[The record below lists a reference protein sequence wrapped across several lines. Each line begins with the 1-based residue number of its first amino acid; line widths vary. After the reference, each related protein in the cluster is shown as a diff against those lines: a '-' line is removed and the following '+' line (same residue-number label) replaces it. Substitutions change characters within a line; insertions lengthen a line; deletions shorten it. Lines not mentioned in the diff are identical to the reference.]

1 VLDGVGV
8 RGDVEDGDD
17 VLDGVGVR
25 GDVED
30 GDDVL
35 DGVGDGDGATFLC
48 NIK

>member
-17 VLDGVGVR
+17 V
-25 GDVED
+25 
-30 GDDVL
+30 
-35 DGVGDGDGATFLC
+35 GVGDGDGVTFLC